1 MTIPI
6 IAQKDGKM
14 GLIAPDGKDTVVAP
28 FKYDDISLRDEP
40 PYFEARLGAH
50 TYLLD
55 TGGIEVYEVNGL

>member
-14 GLIAPDGKDTVVAP
+14 GLIAPDGKDTIVAP
-28 FKYDDISLRDEP
+28 FRYDDISLRDEP
-40 PYFEARLGAH
+40 PYFEARLGPH

-55 TGGIEVYEVNGL
+55 TDGIELDEL